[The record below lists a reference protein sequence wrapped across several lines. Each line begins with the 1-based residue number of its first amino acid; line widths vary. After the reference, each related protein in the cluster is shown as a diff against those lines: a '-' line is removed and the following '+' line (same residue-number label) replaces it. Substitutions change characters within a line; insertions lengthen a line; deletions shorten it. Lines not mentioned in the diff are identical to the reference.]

1 MSVFVEYE
9 DRETPESK
17 VTKDLDIYDLVQQA
31 FEYEKSEFHRTHK
44 LPSLSEF
51 FEPRVYSRIQTTE
64 ILSWL
69 NELLSQRNLFHSEI
83 SNGALLSGKE
93 TNV

>member
-1 MSVFVEYE
+1 MFIEYE

-17 VTKDLDIYDLVQQA
+17 VTKDLDIFDLIHQA
-31 FEYEKSEFHRTHK
+31 FDYEKSEYQRTHK

-51 FEPRVYSRIQTTE
+51 FEPRVYNRIETAE
-64 ILSWL
+64 IRSWL
-69 NELLSQRNLFHSEI
+69 NELLSQRTSFHSQI